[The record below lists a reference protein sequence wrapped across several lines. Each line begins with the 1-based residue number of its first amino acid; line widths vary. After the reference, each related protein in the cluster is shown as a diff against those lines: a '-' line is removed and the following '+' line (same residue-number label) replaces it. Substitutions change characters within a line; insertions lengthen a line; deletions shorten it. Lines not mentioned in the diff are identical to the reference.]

1 MLSIVRPLS
10 RVATVALLLL
20 VVPLNSQNKAY
31 SQQAMFRTMPETPAD
46 TAQDRITRI
55 EKKLRRLKISN
66 EILATNYEDLFH
78 RYETLLQQTA
88 SPLFGVHLNSWDSC
102 DVFSAVRTRP
112 ASYPLQKRPPLEK
125 IAPSQTEGLEVDEEG
140 NDDNSLSQRMEEL
153 DESEGKVE
161 TTPLLGETELRPL
174 LPWLSGHR
182 AQAGVGGA
190 GQRVELHPAGKMETY
205 MDSRGPYKPD
215 MRAPQ
220 HSVEVYFSEGLEVRS
235 ADDFFTL
242 EFHNLSQLDY
252 RAFDQTGDALH
263 DNFIIPRQ
271 RWYFQ
276 GELTPYAYYYTVIDR
291 GYGTIDILDAF
302 ADLNFAPKYKQQL
315 QLRIG
320 RMKTPFTYE
329 YIKVSESD
337 LIAAERSLFVTNFAG
352 NRQEGAMLHGQ
363 VLESIFE
370 YYVGVFNGQRRS
382 FQSDDNSK
390 NVFGFV
396 NIKPFLHSGIECL
409 ENFNIAGSVFGGYQR
424 NPIQPANLETANDQ
438 AGPNGV
444 PGSLNVSP
452 TFLIYNSN
460 AFENGPRMQWAADV
474 AYYYK
479 SFTLL
484 ANYDGGF
491 QNYSLKGPGTLP
503 STLVYEPF
511 STGGFVGVGSS
522 KRVQVPL
529 WGWSVACTYF
539 VTGEQITRRV
549 YLTEPKRPFGW
560 YNGRLNPGAIEIYS
574 RIANLQVGDQIF
586 TGGFANPA
594 YWANRATAIDT
605 GVNWYWN
612 HYVRLYFDWQHSMFN
627 QPVFLSDTKF
637 TKHEDLYWFRT
648 QIFF

>member
-1 MLSIVRPLS
+1 MPSTTRQCKRTIGI
-10 RVATVALLLL
+10 ALLLL
-20 VVPLNSQNKAY
+20 SVLLGGKGRVYA
-31 SQQAMFRTMPETPAD
+31 QQTTFVMTPETSMD
-46 TAQDRITRI
+46 TTLDRVTRI
-55 EKKLRRLKISN
+55 EKKLRKLKKANERLQTDYDK
-66 EILATNYEDLFH
+66 LARQYEM
-78 RYETLLQQTA
+78 LLQQSA
-88 SPLFGVHLNSWDSC
+88 SPVFGASRGNWDGQG
-102 DVFSAVRTRP
+102 VPGAVNFCPTT
-112 ASYPLQKRPPLEK
+112 YLTQKRLPWARESQPQIDEIGTNEK
-125 IAPSQTEGLEVDEEG
+125 NSDDDGESSRVGELEEG
-140 NDDNSLSQRMEEL
+140 EEEAEAAPL
-153 DESEGKVE
+153 PGGLQLL
-161 TTPLLGETELRPL
+161 TPRIR
-174 LPWLSGHR
+174 SR
-182 AQAGVGGA
+182 RVQAGMGGA
-190 GQRVELHPAGKMETY
+190 GQRVELHPAGGMENY
-205 MDSRGPYKPD
+205 LESRGPYEAD
-215 MRAPQ
+215 MRPPP
-220 HSVEVYFSEGLEVRS
+220 HSVEVYFGEGLEVRS
-235 ADDFFTL
+235 SDDFFTL
-242 EFHNLSQLDY
+242 EFHNLTQLDY

-315 QLRIG
+315 QLRVG

-337 LIAAERSLFVTNFAG
+337 LIAAERSLFLTNFAG

-363 VLESIFE
+363 VLERSLE
-370 YYVGVFNGQRRS
+370 YYVGIFNGQRRS
-382 FQSDDNSK
+382 FQGYDNSK
-390 NVFGFV
+390 NIFGFINV
-396 NIKPFLHSGIECL
+396 KPFLHSGIEWL
-409 ENFNIAGSVFGGYQR
+409 ENLNVSGSIFGGYQR

-452 TFLIYNSN
+452 TFLVYNSN

-484 ANYDGGF
+484 ANYEGGF
-491 QNYSLKGPGTLP
+491 QNYSLEPPGALP
-503 STLVYEPF
+503 SVAVFEPF
-511 STGGFVGVGSS
+511 SSGAFVGVGSPHQ
-522 KRVQVPL
+522 VQVPL
-529 WGWSVACTYF
+529 TGWSVACTYF

-549 YLTEPKRPFGW
+549 YLTEPRRPFGW
-560 YNGRLNPGAIEIYS
+560 YNGRLNPGALEVYS

-586 TGGFANPA
+586 SGGFANPA

-612 HYVRLYFDWQHSMFN
+612 HYVRIYFDWQHSMFN
-627 QPVFLSDTKF
+627 RPVFLSDTKS